1 METIRRTPDH
11 KTELL
16 PGVFKTPKVKTD
28 ALEVLELE
36 LAPGAA
42 LEPHDMP
49 SFVTFYA
56 IEGTGTFTYGDRVVT
71 VPAGDM
77 VRAETGCLRFW
88 ANRGDSTLRLLV
100 IKSLGER

>member
-1 METIRRTPDH
+1 METIPRDPTR
-11 KTELL
+11 KNELL

-49 SFVTFYA
+49 CFVTFFA
-56 IEGTGTFTYGDRVVT
+56 LEGTGTFTYGDQVVT

-77 VRAETGCLRFW
+77 VRAGTGTVRFW
-88 ANRGDSTLRLLV
+88 ANRGDTTLRLLV
-100 IKSLGER
+100 IKSLGEQ